1 MNEQSIYELEK
12 EYRKVHPLYILIL
25 LIITSCDENM
35 KMITIH
41 ENDIQFIQEKVNQI
55 NQSMISNIHAFQKII
70 QERQDLLCQIFSIQ
84 DEKLAC
90 CLAYDNLVNT
100 YSYTQSNQIEKDLE
114 LREISRKLTSL
125 SNQLEEAVS
134 TLEQVN
140 RTVNDHV
147 NSMIEMHRMIL

>member
-1 MNEQSIYELEK
+1 MMIN
-12 EYRKVHPLYILIL
+12 R
-25 LIITSCDENM
+25 CDENM

-55 NQSMISNIHAFQKII
+55 NQSIIYNIHAFQKII
-70 QERQDLLCQIFSIQ
+70 RERQDLLCQIFSIQ

-90 CLAYDNLVNT
+90 CLTYDNLVNT
-100 YSYTQSNQIEKDLE
+100 YSYTQTNQIEKDLE
-114 LREISRKLTSL
+114 LREISQKLTSL

-147 NSMIEMHRMIL
+147 NCMI

>member
-1 MNEQSIYELEK
+1 MMIN
-12 EYRKVHPLYILIL
+12 R
-25 LIITSCDENM
+25 CDENM

-55 NQSMISNIHAFQKII
+55 NQSMIYNIHAFQKII
-70 QERQDLLCQIFSIQ
+70 RERQDLLCQIFSIQ
-84 DEKLAC
+84 DEKLVC
-90 CLAYDNLVNT
+90 CLTYDNLVNT
-100 YSYTQSNQIEKDLE
+100 YSYTQTNQIEKDLE
-114 LREISRKLTSL
+114 LREISQKLTSL

>member
-1 MNEQSIYELEK
+1 MMIN
-12 EYRKVHPLYILIL
+12 R
-25 LIITSCDENM
+25 CDENM

-55 NQSMISNIHAFQKII
+55 NQSMIYNIHSFQKII
-70 QERQDLLCQIFSIQ
+70 RERQDLLCQIFSIQ

-90 CLAYDNLVNT
+90 CLTYDNLVNT
-100 YSYTQSNQIEKDLE
+100 YSYTQTNQIEKDLE
-114 LREISRKLTSL
+114 LREISQKLTSL

-147 NSMIEMHRMIL
+147 NCMI

>member
-1 MNEQSIYELEK
+1 MMIN
-12 EYRKVHPLYILIL
+12 R
-25 LIITSCDENM
+25 CDENM

-55 NQSMISNIHAFQKII
+55 NQSMIYNIHAFQKII
-70 QERQDLLCQIFSIQ
+70 RERQDLLCQIFSIQ

-90 CLAYDNLVNT
+90 CLTYDNLVNT
-100 YSYTQSNQIEKDLE
+100 YSYTQTNQIEKDLE
-114 LREISRKLTSL
+114 LREISQKLTSL

>member
-1 MNEQSIYELEK
+1 MMIN
-12 EYRKVHPLYILIL
+12 R
-25 LIITSCDENM
+25 CDENM

-55 NQSMISNIHAFQKII
+55 NQSMIYNIHAFQKII
-70 QERQDLLCQIFSIQ
+70 RERQDLLCQIFSIQ

-90 CLAYDNLVNT
+90 CLTYDNLVNT
-100 YSYTQSNQIEKDLE
+100 YSYTQTNQIEKDLE
-114 LREISRKLTSL
+114 LREISQKLTSL

-147 NSMIEMHRMIL
+147 NSMI

>member
-1 MNEQSIYELEK
+1 MFMMIN
-12 EYRKVHPLYILIL
+12 R
-25 LIITSCDENM
+25 CDENM

-55 NQSMISNIHAFQKII
+55 NQSMIYNIHAFQKII

-90 CLAYDNLVNT
+90 CLTYDNLVNT
-100 YSYTQSNQIEKDLE
+100 YSYTQTNQIEKDLE
-114 LREISRKLTSL
+114 LREISQKLTSL

-147 NSMIEMHRMIL
+147 NCMI

>member
-1 MNEQSIYELEK
+1 MFMMIN
-12 EYRKVHPLYILIL
+12 R
-25 LIITSCDENM
+25 CDENM

-55 NQSMISNIHAFQKII
+55 NQSMIYNIHAFQKII
-70 QERQDLLCQIFSIQ
+70 RERQDLLCQIFSIQ

-90 CLAYDNLVNT
+90 CLTYDNLVNT
-100 YSYTQSNQIEKDLE
+100 YSYTQTNQIEKDLE
-114 LREISRKLTSL
+114 LREISQKLTSL
-125 SNQLEEAVS
+125 SNQLEETVS

>member
-1 MNEQSIYELEK
+1 MMIN
-12 EYRKVHPLYILIL
+12 R
-25 LIITSCDENM
+25 CDENM

-55 NQSMISNIHAFQKII
+55 NQSMIYNIHAFQKII
-70 QERQDLLCQIFSIQ
+70 RERQDLLCQIFSIQ

-90 CLAYDNLVNT
+90 CLTYDNLVNT
-100 YSYTQSNQIEKDLE
+100 YSYTQPNQLEKDLE
-114 LREISRKLTSL
+114 LREISQKLTSL
-125 SNQLEEAVS
+125 SNQLEETVS

-147 NSMIEMHRMIL
+147 NCMI

>member
-1 MNEQSIYELEK
+1 MMIN
-12 EYRKVHPLYILIL
+12 R
-25 LIITSCDENM
+25 CDENM

-55 NQSMISNIHAFQKII
+55 NQSMIYNIHAFQKII

-90 CLAYDNLVNT
+90 CLTYDNLVNT
-100 YSYTQSNQIEKDLE
+100 YSYTQTNQIEKDLE
-114 LREISRKLTSL
+114 LREISQKLTSL

-147 NSMIEMHRMIL
+147 NCMI

>member
-1 MNEQSIYELEK
+1 MGNPEHHNHSSSTDSHLK
-12 EYRKVHPLYILIL
+12 CSVFRLFLLY
-25 LIITSCDENM
+25 
-35 KMITIH
+35 
-41 ENDIQFIQEKVNQI
+41 
-55 NQSMISNIHAFQKII
+55 NIHAFQKII

-90 CLAYDNLVNT
+90 CLTYDNLVNT
-100 YSYTQSNQIEKDLE
+100 YSYTQTNQIEKDLE
-114 LREISRKLTSL
+114 LREISQKLTSL

-147 NSMIEMHRMIL
+147 NCMI

>member
-1 MNEQSIYELEK
+1 MMIN
-12 EYRKVHPLYILIL
+12 R
-25 LIITSCDENM
+25 CDENM

-55 NQSMISNIHAFQKII
+55 NQSMIYNIHAFQKII
-70 QERQDLLCQIFSIQ
+70 RERQDLLCQIFSIQ

-90 CLAYDNLVNT
+90 CLTYDNLVNT
-100 YSYTQSNQIEKDLE
+100 YSYTQTNQIEKDLE
-114 LREISRKLTSL
+114 LREISQKLTSL
-125 SNQLEEAVS
+125 SNQLEETVS

-147 NSMIEMHRMIL
+147 NCMI

>member
-1 MNEQSIYELEK
+1 MFMMIN
-12 EYRKVHPLYILIL
+12 R
-25 LIITSCDENM
+25 CDENM

-55 NQSMISNIHAFQKII
+55 NQSMIYNIHAFQKII
-70 QERQDLLCQIFSIQ
+70 RERQDLLCQIFSIQ
-84 DEKLAC
+84 DEKLAY
-90 CLAYDNLVNT
+90 CLTYDNLVNS
-100 YSYTQSNQIEKDLE
+100 YSYTQTNQIEKDLE
-114 LREISRKLTSL
+114 LREISQKLTSL

-147 NSMIEMHRMIL
+147 NCMI

>member
-1 MNEQSIYELEK
+1 MMIN
-12 EYRKVHPLYILIL
+12 R
-25 LIITSCDENM
+25 CDENM

-55 NQSMISNIHAFQKII
+55 NQSMIYNIHAFQKII
-70 QERQDLLCQIFSIQ
+70 RERQDLLCQIFSIQ

-90 CLAYDNLVNT
+90 CLTYDNLVNT
-100 YSYTQSNQIEKDLE
+100 YSYTQTNQIEKDLE
-114 LREISRKLTSL
+114 LREISQKLTSL

-147 NSMIEMHRMIL
+147 NCMI

>member
-1 MNEQSIYELEK
+1 MFMMIN
-12 EYRKVHPLYILIL
+12 R
-25 LIITSCDENM
+25 CDENM

-55 NQSMISNIHAFQKII
+55 NQSMIYNIHAFQKII
-70 QERQDLLCQIFSIQ
+70 RERQDLLCQIFSIQ

-90 CLAYDNLVNT
+90 CLTYDNLVNT
-100 YSYTQSNQIEKDLE
+100 YSYTQTNQIEKDLE
-114 LREISRKLTSL
+114 LREISQKLTSL

-147 NSMIEMHRMIL
+147 NCMI